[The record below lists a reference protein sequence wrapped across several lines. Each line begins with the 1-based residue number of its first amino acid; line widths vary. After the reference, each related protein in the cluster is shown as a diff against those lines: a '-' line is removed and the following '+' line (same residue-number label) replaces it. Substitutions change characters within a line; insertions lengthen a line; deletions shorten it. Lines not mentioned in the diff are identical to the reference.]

1 MLKRVWGNRN
11 FHTLLLEMQN
21 STDTLEDKSMVSVNI
36 LSPCDPA
43 VVLLGMYRKKMK
55 TDVCTKICTC
65 MFITALFI
73 TAKTWEEPSTP
84 AKVS

>member
-1 MLKRVWGNRN
+1 MRN
-11 FHTLLLEMQN
+11 SRNSHSLLAGMQTGTATLGDSLA
-21 STDTLEDKSMVSVNI
+21 VSYKLNI
-36 LSPCDPA
+36 LMPCDPA